1 MEIITDAELF
11 SSRGDASIKLNV
23 VEYIEVDGVNF
34 ALIKLVIDGSDW
46 PSNDL
51 LGKERKL
58 TNLVND
64 HGVILSQ
71 LVVSIESLLTL
82 SLKLRNWIQNQELF
96 DIELTDLTFQKANAS
111 LYLNSEKIRDTTH
124 PDFLLQFRGNKLS
137 ILYELRV
144 DQSCL
149 NCFCDGLDSIIN
161 MSK

>member
-1 MEIITDAELF
+1 MEIIAEAELF

-23 VEYIEVDGVNF
+23 IEYIEVDRVNF

-46 PSNDL
+46 SSSEL
-51 LGKERKL
+51 LDKQKAL
-58 TNLVND
+58 TSLVND
-64 HGVILSQ
+64 HGVILNQ
-71 LVVSIESLLTL
+71 LVVSIESLLAL
-82 SLKLRNWIQNQELF
+82 SLKLRNWVQNQELF
-96 DIELTDLTFQKANAS
+96 NIELTDLTFQKANAS

-124 PDFLLQFRGNKLS
+124 PDFMLEFKGNKLS

-149 NCFCDGLDSIIN
+149 NCFCDGLDSIID